1 MRRFVILASLTILA
15 TAAFGKDAFLTIGG
29 SIGAFR
35 TDARIFNPSTTKD
48 ITIQAYYLP
57 VGNTDN
63 SGVQPITITVPEDLT
78 YVLIEDPFPA
88 GCETTE
94 RGTAAEE
101 HTSGDWSFWWS
112 HVDVRDTHIA
122 FFARNMPKGKHVIE
136 YNIRAQTLV
145 ELGHFGMEAV

>member
-29 SIGAFR
+29 SVGAFR

-63 SGVQPITITVPEDLT
+63 STVQPIIITVPK
-78 YVLIEDPFPA
+78 P
-88 GCETTE
+88 E
-94 RGTAAEE
+94 RWLF
-101 HTSGDWSFWWS
+101 D
-112 HVDVRDTHIA
+112 DVVSSLFRSV
-122 FFARNMPKGKHVIE
+122 R
-136 YNIRAQTLV
+136 
-145 ELGHFGMEAV
+145 LGGLASQFD